1 MSKNEQPKTL
11 GGVVDIPNN
20 FLPKGFKKLTN
31 SHIFGDENFGNVLD
45 KKNSQMVCVKKFY
58 FKWTKKNK
66 CKISYEPKRKHN
78 LHLAFIDG
86 GKEVEY
92 IFVDK
97 YECGNLDGI
106 FTSQKDLE
114 PCSTG
119 SKNPISQL
127 KNQPENNFG
136 GLYKSVKTRGKKHA
150 LTSILIYNAL
160 GMLKFAHSG
169 NKLERTKFHNNHPC
183 GVKWIDPSRYE
194 VGAGLIKTNSEDN
207 IFKVLKPTVSYRK
220 LKDVTTAYDE
230 NLYDDLDLAD
240 IMRYGYGFIFLND
253 EVKTFSNKDLVKTC
267 FGIPKTNAFSKDN
280 NNTYAN
286 AGIYIYKRD
295 QLAVRLGGGW
305 DNTSY
310 AGVFC
315 MNLLGPRTSSG
326 TSVGGR
332 ASYYVYS
339 VVESDSEQHSKEKE
353 AA

>member
-1 MSKNEQPKTL
+1 
-11 GGVVDIPNN
+11 
-20 FLPKGFKKLTN
+20 
-31 SHIFGDENFGNVLD
+31 
-45 KKNSQMVCVKKFY
+45 MVCIKKFY

-97 YECGNLDGI
+97 YECGNVNGI
-106 FTSQKDLE
+106 FTSQKELE

-119 SKNPISQL
+119 SRNHISQL

-136 GLYKSVKTRGKKHA
+136 GLYKAAKTRGKKHA

-160 GMLKFAHSG
+160 GMLKFAHNG
-169 NKLERTKFHNNHPC
+169 NKLEQTKFHNNHPC
-183 GVKWIDPSRYE
+183 GVKWIDPYRYE

-220 LKDVTTAYDE
+220 LKDATTAYDE
-230 NLYDDLDLAD
+230 NLYDDLDLTD
-240 IMRYGYGFIFLND
+240 IMRCGNGFMFLND

-267 FGIPKTNAFSKDN
+267 FGIPKTNALSQNN

-286 AGIYIYKRD
+286 AGIYIYKIN
-295 QLAVRLGGGW
+295 QLAVRLGGRWSG
-305 DNTSY
+305 TSY

-315 MNLLGPRTSSG
+315 MYLNNTRTGSSYV
-326 TSVGGR
+326 VGGR

-339 VVESDSEQHSKEKE
+339 VVGSDSEQQSL
-353 AA
+353 